1 VLLAFDLLQVFIRVC
16 CSGQFQTDILLR
28 RSDET
33 SATLRMVQKYIVLLY
48 RDYGTVPIFSVTKN
62 DFISNHSFTIFAK
75 CEFNVNS
82 YCAAVF
88 RKHCNS
94 GNL

>member
-48 RDYGTVPIFSVTKN
+48 RDYGTVPIFSVTKT
-62 DFISNHSFTIFAK
+62 ISSLIILLPYLPS
-75 CEFNVNS
+75 VNS
-82 YCAAVF
+82 M
-88 RKHCNS
+88 
-94 GNL
+94 

>member
-48 RDYGTVPIFSVTKN
+48 RDYGTVPIFSVTKT
-62 DFISNHSFTIFAK
+62 ISSLIILLPYLPSM
-75 CEFNVNS
+75 NS
-82 YCAAVF
+82 M
-88 RKHCNS
+88 
-94 GNL
+94 

>member
-1 VLLAFDLLQVFIRVC
+1 MKRRLRYVWCKSTSFYCTGTMVLYQ
-16 CSGQFQTDILLR
+16 S
-28 RSDET
+28 S
-33 SATLRMVQKYIVLLY
+33 VL
-48 RDYGTVPIFSVTKN
+48 PN

>member
-1 VLLAFDLLQVFIRVC
+1 MLLAFDLLQVFIRVC

-48 RDYGTVPIFSVTKN
+48 RDYGTVPIFSVTKM
-62 DFISNHSFTIFAK
+62 ISSLIILLPYLPS
-75 CEFNVNS
+75 VNS
-82 YCAAVF
+82 M
-88 RKHCNS
+88 
-94 GNL
+94 

>member
-1 VLLAFDLLQVFIRVC
+1 MLLAFDLLQVFIRVC

-48 RDYGTVPIFSVTKN
+48 RDYGTVPIFSVTKT
-62 DFISNHSFTIFAK
+62 ISSLIILLPYLPSM
-75 CEFNVNS
+75 NS
-82 YCAAVF
+82 M
-88 RKHCNS
+88 
-94 GNL
+94 

>member
-1 VLLAFDLLQVFIRVC
+1 VLLAFDLLQVFIQVC

-48 RDYGTVPIFSVTKN
+48 RDYGTVPIFSVTKT
-62 DFISNHSFTIFAK
+62 ISSLIILLPYLPS
-75 CEFNVNS
+75 VNS
-82 YCAAVF
+82 M
-88 RKHCNS
+88 
-94 GNL
+94 